1 MAGSTPRADRQRGAM
16 AKGPDLKDAAKL
28 WLATL
33 FYVAVVVLSV
43 WRLWE

>member
-1 MAGSTPRADRQRGAM
+1 M
-16 AKGPDLKDAAKL
+16 AKGPDWKDAAKL

-33 FYVAVVVLSV
+33 FYVAVVVISV